1 MPKNARTGIASQII
15 GSFEDIG
22 EKVVSEVAKVP
33 ADIAGKALESLGA
46 SSGKKPQA
54 KPTGDDVK
62 KPERSPLDVL
72 SQEKNTKIK
81 EQIDR
86 QALARLAGD
95 TSVPREP
102 SVRERL
108 ESEIDQKNKL
118 AKEKAAKA
126 AWAKLPYTG
135 KKRKGPG
142 LAGSAKQK
150 SGAETSRNVRGD

>member
-46 SSGKKPQA
+46 SSGKK
-54 KPTGDDVK
+54 
-62 KPERSPLDVL
+62 
-72 SQEKNTKIK
+72 
-81 EQIDR
+81 
-86 QALARLAGD
+86 
-95 TSVPREP
+95 
-102 SVRERL
+102 
-108 ESEIDQKNKL
+108 
-118 AKEKAAKA
+118 
-126 AWAKLPYTG
+126 
-135 KKRKGPG
+135 RKGPG